1 MSAILRP
8 QPEGNG
14 AAIAQAPLFAKR
26 DKAKKPVKRGEDS
39 MGSIVTKLAAL
50 RERYLAEMQAAR
62 ERVKKN
68 FLG

>member
-1 MSAILRP
+1 MSAIISP
-8 QPEGNG
+8 QPAGSG
-14 AAIAQAPLFAKR
+14 VVVAQAPLFIKEK
-26 DKAKKPVKRGEDS
+26 KAKKPAKNTDDS
-39 MGSIVTKLAAL
+39 IGSVIAKLASL